1 MAVAPRSSPPPSPR
15 KGASAPPRRRVKAP
29 TTLPPEP
36 HSARQRVTTLW
47 PEVARL
53 VILLVCALLLVLI
66 VRGGNQVYQVAFT
79 TFGWLAYLAPVVACV
94 IGFDLLRRRSGDLP
108 LLRFEE
114 TNGIILLFVALD
126 VALAG
131 LGLPGGYVGTTV
143 ANGLLSLGG
152 RAAVA
157 LGVAGL
163 IALGGV
169 LTFHLTTQQVG
180 HAGLLGARGVGRGG
194 RRGAGLLWRT
204 LRFVAR
210 ALWRGVR
217 ALAARRSA
225 RATAHRAAV
234 AAAMPQAVAPPGR
247 NIVRLAPAG
256 SAPTAPPVASGP
268 AAAPTSG
275 STSAVAAVSQQ
286 HEVAAAPARPLAAVR
301 AALGRVAPAA
311 PAPAPTPLRLVKQ
324 DDEDES
330 EHEPTPARPAA
341 VRPAATVGPQW
352 PRPAL
357 DLLDPVVVAAAG
369 PVDNEYRKQ
378 VIEDTL
384 LSFNVKA
391 TVVDAHTG
399 PTVTQFDLQPDRG
412 VRVQRVTAL
421 ANDLALALAAPG
433 SIRIEAPVPGRPVI
447 GLQVPNPTTYD
458 GLAARDPGVGHLSRG
473 ALAAEH
479 RPGQGRGSGEPVVAD
494 LTKMPHLLIAGAT
507 GSGKSVCL
515 NSLIACL
522 LFHNSPDTLRLLMI
536 DPKMVELTPFNGVP
550 HLLAP
555 VVTDVEKVPNT
566 LKWALRE
573 MKDRYT
579 KFTAAG
585 VRNVL
590 RYNEIQAHEGDRLP
604 YIVIIIDE
612 LADLMM
618 VAPEEVEDHIC
629 RLAQL
634 ARATGIHLVIATQRP
649 SVDVITGLIK
659 ANFPSRIAFAV
670 SSQVDS
676 RTIMDVAGAE
686 KLMGRGDMLYMAS
699 DGTKPLRVQGAHLSE
714 KEIETL
720 VAFWKYNAPAAP
732 SQIPA
737 EELDTPQADPDES
750 AAEEKMI
757 EDATKVVREYNRASV
772 SLLQRRLSIGYSRA
786 ARLLDQLEERGVV
799 GPSHDGRSRMVI
811 LSPTEVQSR
820 GVALT
825 AGAPPAPAD
834 EDDEPPF

>member
-1 MAVAPRSSPPPSPR
+1 M
-15 KGASAPPRRRVKAP
+15 
-29 TTLPPEP
+29 PPEP
-36 HSARQRVTTLW
+36 RSTRQRLTTLW
-47 PEVARL
+47 SEVGRL
-53 VILLVCALLLVLI
+53 VVLIVCALLLVLI
-66 VRGGNQVYQVAFT
+66 VRGGNQVYQLAFT
-79 TFGWLAYLAPVVACV
+79 TFGWLAYLVPVVACV

-114 TNGIILLFVALD
+114 TNGIILLFVALA

-143 ANGLLSLGG
+143 ADGLLGLGG

-169 LTFHLTTQQVG
+169 LTFHLSTQQVG

-194 RRGAGLLWRT
+194 RRGVGLLWRA
-204 LRFVAR
+204 LRFVLR

-217 ALAARRSA
+217 TLAARRSA
-225 RATAHRAAV
+225 HATAHRAAV
-234 AAAMPQAVAPPGR
+234 AAAMPQAAAPMGR
-247 NIVRLAPAG
+247 NVMRLAPAG
-256 SAPTAPPVASGP
+256 SAPAAPPAASTP
-268 AAAPTSG
+268 IL
-275 STSAVAAVSQQ
+275 STTTVAAVPEQD
-286 HEVAAAPARPLAAVR
+286 EAPEAPARPLAAVR
-301 AALGRVAPAA
+301 AALGRVAPVA
-311 PAPAPTPLRLVKQ
+311 PTPTPLRLVKRE
-324 DDEDES
+324 DDESGHDQ
-330 EHEPTPARPAA
+330 PPPKPAA
-341 VRPAATVGPQW
+341 ARAASTVGPQW

-447 GLQVPNPTTYD
+447 GLQVPNPTTTMVSLREILESD
-458 GLAARDPGVGHLSRG
+458 TFRG
-473 ALAAEH
+473 AASPLSIALGKDVA
-479 RPGQGRGSGEPVVAD
+479 GRAVVAD

-522 LFHNSPDTLRLLMI
+522 LFQNSPDTLRLLMI

-714 KEIETL
+714 KEIEVL
-720 VAFWKYNAPAAP
+720 VAFWKNNAPAAP

-757 EDATKVVREYNRASV
+757 EDAAKVVREYNRASV

-811 LSPTEVQSR
+811 LSPTEGQSR